1 MNTLSKGDILSL
13 QHSVYT
19 TLIGIEKILYNME
32 YVHSVMQGK
41 KTNID
46 FFREKK
52 QKRYQ
57 NSLFKFK
64 EFVKEFK
71 VDLINSV
78 AIEQRHLMTNS
89 ISEDRVQ
96 SLNSIDMLINQI
108 KDDDLIN
115 KLEEHIDSII
125 SDAIKDS
132 KIEND
137 RNPDDLFLITI
148 DKKELQVVSRET
160 LYEMTINK
168 ETNFEVNG
176 RIIK

>member
-19 TLIGIEKILYNME
+19 ALIGIEKILYNME
-32 YVHSVMQGK
+32 YVQSVMKGK
-41 KTNID
+41 KTRID

-52 QKRYQ
+52 QLRYQ
-57 NSLFKFK
+57 NALFKFK
-64 EFVKEFK
+64 EFVKEFR

-78 AIEQRHLMTNS
+78 AYEQRHLMAGTM
-89 ISEDRVQ
+89 SEDRVQ

-125 SDAIKDS
+125 TDAIKEA
-132 KIEND
+132 KIPSD
-137 RNPDDLFLITI
+137 RNPEDLFLITI
-148 DKKELQVVSRET
+148 DKKELQVVTREF
-160 LYEMTINK
+160 LHEMTINK